1 MILNEECGRE
11 EEDQEAD
18 RVHRG
23 CHGWQGTPGGERDI
37 SDRLHIFGARI
48 DFERIALNMDQVE
61 QYGPPPN
68 PAKLSDSRAGGY
80 IAEFGDSSWEL
91 DALSPSVLANLI
103 RDTVEAVRD
112 DDLWNKAVERE
123 EEERERII
131 ELAEQLED

>member
-1 MILNEECGRE
+1 MT
-11 EEDQEAD
+11 A
-18 RVHRG
+18 
-23 CHGWQGTPGGERDI
+23 
-37 SDRLHIFGARI
+37 
-48 DFERIALNMDQVE
+48 
-61 QYGPPPN
+61 PPPN

-112 DDLWNKAVERE
+112 DDLWNKVVERE
-123 EEERERII
+123 EEERERIV